1 MNSQWGS
8 QKLLQGLLSPEL
20 SLAFWFFP
28 LFSFNQMTILSKEH
42 KPGNLESYNTVK
54 CSFSNIS
61 SLWNNF
67 IEYKS
72 FLKSN
77 SPDILVLCETNMDG
91 SIDFSNF
98 SVKGYLSLIQM
109 DSQSLSGEACYLMG
123 THQHMCKIV

>member
-1 MNSQWGS
+1 
-8 QKLLQGLLSPEL
+8 
-20 SLAFWFFP
+20 
-28 LFSFNQMTILSKEH
+28 MTIFSKEH
-42 KPGNLESYNTVK
+42 KPGNLGSHNTVK

-61 SLWNNF
+61 SLWTNF

-77 SPDILVLCETNMDG
+77 SPDILILCETNMDG

-98 SVKGYLSLIQM
+98 SVKSYLSLIQM
-109 DSQSLSGEACYLMG
+109 NSQALSGEACYLMG